1 MSIVSLHFFIFT
13 GVILALYWICVPKW
27 RWIVLFI
34 ATSYFLFLNTY
45 RNIAA
50 CAIFVMDVLTVWL
63 AALCLKK
70 NLQEQTKKRILFFTL
85 FFVVAVLILYKELS
99 FFINNINSIGR
110 IAGIDYGLRLPKW
123 VAPFGIS
130 YFTLILIG
138 YLLDVY
144 WGTIETP
151 QKNPLKMILFAGYF
165 PQLTSGPFSRY
176 NDIAG
181 SLFGNA
187 SWNLKRVQFGIQRF
201 LWGLFKK
208 LVIAERLAV
217 AVSTIYDSKPL
228 PLQED
233 TYVGLM
239 VVIGA
244 FVYVAQLYT
253 DFSGCM
259 DIVIGI
265 SEMFGIPLA
274 ENFCRPFS
282 STSLSEIWRRWHMTL
297 GFWLKDYVLYPVLK
311 SGWMNRVRKFCKKKW
326 GKSASRDIPTYIG
339 MFITWFCVGFWH
351 GGSWKYIFSSGLF
364 FFVMIVGGLLL
375 QPVFHKLITLL
386 KINTDTWS
394 WVFFQRMRSFCLF
407 SISVSFG
414 RRADLLDGLR
424 AWKTVFTNWN
434 PWVLFDDT
442 IFRLGLDRKDF
453 DVCVV
458 GLIVVLIVS
467 MLQNRYGG
475 VRDVGCCLIR
485 AVAENYDRIVCHYNR
500 NVDEEPLN
508 ISYQQVCQAYLCAAS
523 NGCI

>member
-50 CAIFVMDVLTVWL
+50 CAIFVMDVLAVWL

-208 LVIAERLAV
+208 LVEGHDAAAHE
-217 AVSTIYDSKPL
+217 
-228 PLQED
+228 
-233 TYVGLM
+233 
-239 VVIGA
+239 
-244 FVYVAQLYT
+244 
-253 DFSGCM
+253 
-259 DIVIGI
+259 
-265 SEMFGIPLA
+265 
-274 ENFCRPFS
+274 
-282 STSLSEIWRRWHMTL
+282 L
-297 GFWLKDYVLYPVLK
+297 GQARHHTRQD
-311 SGWMNRVRKFCKKKW
+311 
-326 GKSASRDIPTYIG
+326 
-339 MFITWFCVGFWH
+339 
-351 GGSWKYIFSSGLF
+351 GG
-364 FFVMIVGGLLL
+364 
-375 QPVFHKLITLL
+375 
-386 KINTDTWS
+386 
-394 WVFFQRMRSFCLF
+394 
-407 SISVSFG
+407 
-414 RRADLLDGLR
+414 
-424 AWKTVFTNWN
+424 
-434 PWVLFDDT
+434 
-442 IFRLGLDRKDF
+442 
-453 DVCVV
+453 DVWP
-458 GLIVVLIVS
+458 G
-467 MLQNRYGG
+467 
-475 VRDVGCCLIR
+475 
-485 AVAENYDRIVCHYNR
+485 
-500 NVDEEPLN
+500 
-508 ISYQQVCQAYLCAAS
+508 
-523 NGCI
+523 